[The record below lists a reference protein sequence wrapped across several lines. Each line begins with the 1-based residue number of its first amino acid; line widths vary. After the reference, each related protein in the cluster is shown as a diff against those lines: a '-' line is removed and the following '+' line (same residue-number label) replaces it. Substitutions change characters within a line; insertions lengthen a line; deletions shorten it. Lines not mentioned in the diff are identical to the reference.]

1 MASAFLLSLKTNAS
15 RYMLVDNLWIYAQ
28 GLMHIWSK
36 LMPLVTLVSFKHSP
50 TRGNISSY
58 VVCLFVFMN
67 TNISSYVVCLFLTPN
82 MASKHWKV
90 HIAPLNVNVS
100 GHIRIP
106 TFKYLYIYNICAEVS
121 LFTSKNILARCF
133 KNNIQC
139 KTSFLHI
146 YNLSLMSIIYI

>member
-1 MASAFLLSLKTNAS
+1 MDLCSRINAYMVQANANGMMS
-15 RYMLVDNLWIYAQ
+15 RT
-28 GLMHIWSK
+28 
-36 LMPLVTLVSFKHSP
+36 MPLVTLVSFKHSP

-82 MASKHWKV
+82 MASKHWKG

-100 GHIRIP
+100 GHIRIQ

-146 YNLSLMSIIYI
+146 YNLYLMSIIYI